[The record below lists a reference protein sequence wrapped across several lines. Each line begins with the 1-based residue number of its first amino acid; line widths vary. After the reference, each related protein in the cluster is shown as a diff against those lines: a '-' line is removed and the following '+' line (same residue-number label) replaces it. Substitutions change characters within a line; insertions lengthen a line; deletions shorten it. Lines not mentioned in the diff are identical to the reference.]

1 MSRIR
6 TYSEL
11 ITFDTFEERFAYL
24 RLNGHVAHETFGPY
38 RNVNQTFYRSYE
50 WSRVRDAVI
59 VRDNGCDLG
68 IPDREIHAELL
79 VHHMDPMSI
88 DDILHHEDWI
98 LDPEFLI
105 TTTKDTHNAIHYG
118 VDLLLPQVVTERTRG
133 DTKLW

>member
-1 MSRIR
+1 MTNLR

-24 RLNGHVAHETFGPY
+24 RLNGHVAYETFGPY

-50 WSRVRDAVI
+50 WARVRDEVI
-59 VRDNGCDLG
+59 CRDNGCDLG
-68 IPDREIHAELL
+68 IPDREIHTELL
-79 VHHMDPMSI
+79 VHHMTPMTV
-88 DDILHHEDWI
+88 DDIIHHEGWI

-105 TTTKDTHNAIHYG
+105 TTTQDTHNAIHYG
-118 VDLLLPQVVTERTRG
+118 IDLQVPKIVIERTRG